1 MLFFNETMWGL
12 HYTTSE
18 PGSNTSPPD
27 LTEPQPMGTMGQGH
41 WDDLRHG
48 QSSLLPV
55 LLSLTPQV
63 SGATGQ
69 GLAV

>member
-1 MLFFNETMWGL
+1 
-12 HYTTSE
+12 
-18 PGSNTSPPD
+18 
-27 LTEPQPMGTMGQGH
+27 MGTMGQGH

-69 GLAV
+69 GLAPRCRHHGDRVLSRATLTSSHAMHRHGCK